1 MSHGIVW
8 KYGDNVNT
16 DVIFPGRYTYQ
27 IMPPEEMAQHA
38 MEDLDPGFAAKVK
51 PGDVVVA
58 GKNFGCGSSREQAAA
73 CLKAAGVQAVV
84 AKSFARIYFR
94 NAINLGL
101 AVLQSDEA
109 VDRLET
115 GDHVDIDLARGEIR
129 SAKGTFRFAA
139 PPGVRHRH
147 HRGRRPDRIHQN
159 RLKELEIEENRSDHA
174 QVQDRHS
181 PRGRGG
187 EGRRRS
193 DDDRPRQ
200 DRPRRRLRRTA
211 TSAGISGAKKGTRC
225 PTGP

>member
-27 IMPPEEMAQHA
+27 IMTPEEMARHA
-38 MEDLDPGFAAKVK
+38 MEDLDPAFAKGIK
-51 PGDVVVA
+51 PGDVIVA

-84 AKSFARIYFR
+84 ARSFARIYFR

-109 VDRLET
+109 ADRLET

-129 SAKGTFRFAA
+129 AAQGTFRFLPLPTSVLGIIEA
-139 PPGVRHRH
+139 GGLIEYTKR
-147 HRGRRPDRIHQN
+147 
-159 RLKELEIEENRSDHA
+159 KLEQEQE
-174 QVQDRHS
+174 
-181 PRGRGG
+181 
-187 EGRRRS
+187 
-193 DDDRPRQ
+193 
-200 DRPRRRLRRTA
+200 
-211 TSAGISGAKKGTRC
+211 
-225 PTGP
+225 